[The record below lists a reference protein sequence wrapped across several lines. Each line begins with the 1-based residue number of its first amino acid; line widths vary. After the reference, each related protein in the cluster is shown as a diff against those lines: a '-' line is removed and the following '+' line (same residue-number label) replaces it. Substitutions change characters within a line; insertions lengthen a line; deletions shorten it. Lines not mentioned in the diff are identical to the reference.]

1 MELTEMCRICQ
12 REHCMGEWRIQI
24 TPSVNRNKRTAKEM
38 QSPQAERVQSKM
50 KSSLTNSPMMRSNYT
65 VVETKTEPQEK
76 EWLFRR
82 SLSKQKAV
90 ASLTLERVEQA
101 ASLMTE

>member
-1 MELTEMCRICQ
+1 
-12 REHCMGEWRIQI
+12 
-24 TPSVNRNKRTAKEM
+24 
-38 QSPQAERVQSKM
+38 
-50 KSSLTNSPMMRSNYT
+50 MMRSNYI
-65 VVETKTEPQEK
+65 VVETKTDPQEK